1 MSAITFATVASAVAA
16 RNRPGLLY
24 VRVGGEVINATEAT
38 VRHGV
43 DQPVGTCTVYCN
55 APRPASVAIN
65 AEIEIEM
72 GYPGAVRRRFIGV
85 IPDDESVTEMR
96 GHLLRIEGVGR
107 ASRLAWPE
115 RNGIEL
121 AANIS
126 LKDAF
131 RSLCALRGVE
141 TYFADDTTYVDGITT
156 ITLGGNDQI
165 NGGAVRFDSR
175 RDPLAWLIAASGMYG
190 YRVFDSPD
198 GAVRLARVSG
208 LPPESEPVAM
218 AYAEGL
224 NCYRIV
230 RRRSNRPM
238 VNYWTVE
245 GARYTDADGA
255 TTQIRSIPAEVPYA
269 DELAPL
275 GYRADTFASQDIV
288 TDEQAAGVR
297 NALEIDR
304 GSLSNTYEWECAGH
318 PELQPGDVVT
328 LEAPTHGLA
337 TPTRLWLTAIEEAV
351 TDRGYLVSRMAGW
364 AGGGQALAAGNDCVT
379 VAVGIPGDGCVHM
392 GDQTLGHYKD
402 PTPDSSAANED
413 GQMRFTVDFTV
424 ADSDYT
430 TLKLSGRTHGTN
442 SINTD
447 TAVTGSVIEVWQ
459 LPDPSVPE
467 SGTNEMRRV
476 GSIELPTAD
485 EELSR
490 ARNYADSNTYWQSF
504 VLPITGSLKTGAAEL
519 RIVAAELD
527 GGGYDDFEIK
537 DLELTYC
544 GVGIPVLP
552 GAVS

>member
-1 MSAITFATVASAVAA
+1 MSAITFATVAGAVAA

-43 DQPVGTCTVYCN
+43 DQPVGVCTVYCK

-72 GYPGAVRRRFIGV
+72 GYPGAARRRFIGV

-230 RRRSNRPM
+230 RRRSNRRM

-245 GARYTDADGA
+245 GARYTDVDGA

-379 VAVGIPGDGCVHM
+379 VAVGSGVYHIGDETVGWYRQPAPDGTTVTIPI
-392 GDQTLGHYKD
+392 
-402 PTPDSSAANED
+402 
-413 GQMRFTVDFTV
+413 TVTD
-424 ADSDYT
+424 ADYT
-430 TLKLSGRTHGTN
+430 SLKLYGLAHGTN
-442 SINTD
+442 TWGTGNTAD
-447 TAVTGSVIEVWQ
+447 PSTGSVVEVWQ
-459 LPDPSVPE
+459 LPDPSLPA

-476 GSIELPTAD
+476 GSLELPTLD
-485 EELSR
+485 EEYAR
-490 ARNYADSNTYWQSF
+490 QRNYASSDTYWSSF
-504 VLPITGSLKTGAAEL
+504 GLPMPGTLKTGAAEL
-519 RIVAAELD
+519 RLIAGDNPSGIDDYELT
-527 GGGYDDFEIK
+527 
-537 DLELTYC
+537 DLELEFC
-544 GVGIPVLP
+544 GVGTPELP
-552 GAVS
+552 GAVP